1 MESVEVR
8 FGRGD
13 KRRTL
18 GWLVVGPDGFLHY
31 EKNGVELELRGKLVQ
46 WDSPTEFHVNRLAD
60 AMASIL

>member
-18 GWLVVGPDGFLHY
+18 GWLYVNSAGFLWYHKA
-31 EKNGVELELRGKLVQ
+31 ETTRLGNGGGVIVWKPWGLK
-46 WDSPTEFHVNRLAD
+46 
-60 AMASIL
+60 

>member
-18 GWLVVGPDGFLHY
+18 GWLEVGPDGYLRY
-31 EKNGVELELRGKLVQ
+31 RRVRPLTAWERDYNNLLRNG
-46 WDSPTEFHVNRLAD
+46 AY
-60 AMASIL
+60 

>member
-18 GWLVVGPDGFLHY
+18 GWLVVGADGWLKYHQH
-31 EKNGVELELRGKLVQ
+31 EIVERHG
-46 WDSPTEFHVNRLAD
+46 HVTVVKRSWPNRD
-60 AMASIL
+60 MKWTGYYYD

>member
-18 GWLVVGPDGFLHY
+18 GWLYVNGAGFLQYH
-31 EKNGVELELRGKLVQ
+31 KA
-46 WDSPTEFHVNRLAD
+46 DTTTLAD
-60 AMASIL
+60 GSMIVWKPWGF